1 MASDRR
7 RRPAT
12 RPADADPLRQCS
24 AAVAEL
30 AAAWDSAR
38 DVKSD
43 PWDFAVAI
51 GDLLA
56 LGIGKSALRWL
67 VKRSYAAHARE
78 VTRPADAARRFQP
91 ELSLA
96 FMRRTCFILTG
107 AGRSA
112 LAAAWPVPA
121 LLRLHRGSTA
131 TPAVAAAMP
140 HWDQWTR
147 TLYLG
152 DQIVKQF
159 RVPAGNQEAVLS
171 AFEEEGW
178 MQIIDDPLPP
188 VEEVCCGMR
197 LRDTLRRLNARQTSH
212 LLHFYGDGTGRHV
225 LWKRVSEVTLPLE
238 VARQDGRR
246 AA

>member
-67 VKRSYAAHARE
+67 VKRSYAATPVRSPAR
-78 VTRPADAARRFQP
+78 PMP
-91 ELSLA
+91 
-96 FMRRTCFILTG
+96 
-107 AGRSA
+107 
-112 LAAAWPVPA
+112 
-121 LLRLHRGSTA
+121 RGGSS
-131 TPAVAAAMP
+131 P
-140 HWDQWTR
+140 
-147 TLYLG
+147 
-152 DQIVKQF
+152 
-159 RVPAGNQEAVLS
+159 S
-171 AFEEEGW
+171 
-178 MQIIDDPLPP
+178 
-188 VEEVCCGMR
+188 
-197 LRDTLRRLNARQTSH
+197 
-212 LLHFYGDGTGRHV
+212 
-225 LWKRVSEVTLPLE
+225 
-238 VARQDGRR
+238 
-246 AA
+246 